1 MTFMGVSSSAKA
13 LIFIR
18 AMQQCDVLTSEELED
33 LAKVKII
40 NNKVYF

>member
-1 MTFMGVSSSAKA
+1 MTFMGVLSSAKV

-33 LAKVKII
+33 LSKVKIT
-40 NNKVYF
+40 NDKV